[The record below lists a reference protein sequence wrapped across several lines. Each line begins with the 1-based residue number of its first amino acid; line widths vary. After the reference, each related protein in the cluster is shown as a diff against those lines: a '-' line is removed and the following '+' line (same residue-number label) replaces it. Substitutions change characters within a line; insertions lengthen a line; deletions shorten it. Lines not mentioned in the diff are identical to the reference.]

1 MKFLRSGQMS
11 SDVVAL
17 FSVNG
22 TPGNWNFFSHDLT
35 NHIPKPEGV
44 ALDLL
49 AAKFATI
56 TDLIQEVGLSNYSN
70 YNQDGQATSNVFPF

>member
-1 MKFLRSGQMS
+1 MKFLRDGVLS

-22 TPGNWNFFSHDLT
+22 TPGNWNFFSHDFY
-35 NHIPKPEGV
+35 NHIAAATGL
-44 ALDLL
+44 ALDAV
-49 AAKFATI
+49 AAKFATY

-70 YNQDGQATSNVFPF
+70 YN